1 MYLIGLNNLKIN
13 KMNIQDE
20 LQKIHHQYD
29 TTEKAN
35 YEIQKLFD
43 RELKSKYSDEEV
55 FRLTLDSLD
64 LGMRIRQDQL
74 SGYSKESGKELHNKW
89 FEKFK
94 KK

>member
-1 MYLIGLNNLKIN
+1 MKKNGLNNLKRN

-20 LQKIHHQYD
+20 LQKIHHQYG

-74 SGYSKESGKELHNKW
+74 SGYSQESGKELHNKW
-89 FEKFK
+89 FEQIK